1 MDTEIPVTPDIVE
14 TQPASPTHHHHHHL
28 PPQMPSP
35 TGITPDQRGKLQSE
49 LDIVQS
55 NMNILGE
62 MLSELKPGSEQ
73 PDELELLQVTF
84 HIFLL
89 FLIVFYLGITCDM
102 SKYARTSCRTHQ

>member
-14 TQPASPTHHHHHHL
+14 TQPASPTHHHL
-28 PPQMPSP
+28 PQMPSP
-35 TGITPDQRGKLQSE
+35 TGLTSDQRGKLQSE

-55 NMNILGE
+55 NMNILSE

-84 HIFLL
+84 YCSL
-89 FLIVFYLGITCDM
+89 YL
-102 SKYARTSCRTHQ
+102 